1 MTLATNKETV
11 YVLDFD
17 QTTIE
22 YAEWS
27 LVMPSD
33 YNAGTVTAV
42 FYWTATTGTGVV
54 NWAIQGLAFGDDDAL
69 DQAQGTAVLV
79 SDTLITAN
87 DVHISAA
94 TSNITLGGTPAAS
107 EFVQFRVYRDTG
119 ATDTLAGDAR
129 LLGVRITFTRA

>member
-1 MTLATNKETV
+1 
-11 YVLDFD
+11 
-17 QTTIE
+17 
-22 YAEWS
+22 
-27 LVMPSD
+27 MPSD
-33 YNAGTVTAV
+33 YNGGTVTAV

-54 NWAIQGLAFGDDDAL
+54 NWAIQGRAYGDDDAL
-69 DQAQGTAVLV
+69 DQAQGTAVPV

-94 TSNITLGGTPAAS
+94 TAAITLAGTPAAS

-119 ATDTLAGDAR
+119 ATDTLTGDAR

>member
-1 MTLATNKETV
+1 M

-22 YAEWS
+22 YAQWS
-27 LVMPSD
+27 LAMPSD
-33 YNAGTVTAV
+33 YNGGVVTAA

-54 NWAIQGLAFGDDDAL
+54 NWAIQGYSYGDDDAL
-69 DQAQGTAVLV
+69 DATFGTAILV
-79 SDTLITAN
+79 ADTLITAN

-94 TSNITLGGTPAAS
+94 TANITLGGTPAAS
-107 EFVQFRVYRDTG
+107 EFVQFQVYRDTG